1 MGVYELARAA
11 ASRCAAR
18 IEELPVFR
26 LAWSERGAPRVILPV
41 FRLAWSERGAP
52 RRSCAAGGAPGAG
65 CARCVYEAAACGGC
79 RRGSRA
85 PKEWSSVHCSVHV
98 STRRACVPS
107 VRMQCYAAV
116 PAFPKAVAIEPR
128 DSQGR
133 LSSRLPRTPWDGW
146 GGLKMSNLYVPRRWN
161 SLLAPRSSKGRYR
174 SPTGPLVVPVSMK
187 TVRPRA
193 PPGNAGP
200 ARPHGAPPSPRL
212 PLRRRSMRCMRTPF
226 ADEGDLRRGPRYYV
240 ALRVSKT
247 RFTV

>member
-1 MGVYELARAA
+1 M
-11 ASRCAAR
+11 
-18 IEELPVFR
+18 
-26 LAWSERGAPRVILPV
+26 RG
-41 FRLAWSERGAP
+41 
-52 RRSCAAGGAPGAG
+52 GGSPG
-65 CARCVYEAAACGGC
+65 CARCVYEAAACGAADAARGRRRNGLASTAASTSVRVARVSQACECNAGC
-79 RRGSRA
+79 RS
-85 PKEWSSVHCSVHV
+85 C
-98 STRRACVPS
+98 
-107 VRMQCYAAV
+107 
-116 PAFPKAVAIEPR
+116 FPQVVAIEPR

-240 ALRVSKT
+240 AYYASSKPVLPCKT
-247 RFTV
+247 RARPQIFWGQSTV

>member
-1 MGVYELARAA
+1 M
-11 ASRCAAR
+11 
-18 IEELPVFR
+18 
-26 LAWSERGAPRVILPV
+26 
-41 FRLAWSERGAP
+41 
-52 RRSCAAGGAPGAG
+52 
-65 CARCVYEAAACGGC
+65 YEAAACGGC

-98 STRRACVPS
+98 STRRARGPS

-146 GGLKMSNLYVPRRWN
+146 GGLKMSNFYVPRRWN
-161 SLLAPRSSKGRYR
+161 YLLAPRTSKGRYR

-212 PLRRRSMRCMRTPF
+212 PLAGDPCGACAHHSRTKVTS
-226 ADEGDLRRGPRYYV
+226 AGDHVITSRYAYQKPV
-240 ALRVSKT
+240 LPCKT
-247 RFTV
+247 RTRPTDFLGQSADLCNLGARRNPN